1 MRINQVK
8 KAVIPAAGFGT
19 RLFPATKVV
28 KKELFPIIDRDGK
41 AKPVIQVIVEEAVSA
56 GIEEIG
62 IVTQPEDTKV
72 FADYFQTVPSQEL
85 FAKLSP
91 ENQEY
96 TRYLQQLGN
105 RITILTQDKQEGYG
119 HAVFCA
125 KSWVKDEPF
134 LLMLGD
140 HIYSSAINIS
150 CTQQLLDVYETVNH
164 SVLGLTLMPAET
176 ISKAGCVTGK
186 WQELNSILTLTEIYE
201 KPTLEYARQ
210 NLRLEGMEEDNF
222 LCVFGLYV
230 LTPKIFD
237 LLSENI
243 DKNFRERGEFQLTS
257 CLEKLRQ
264 IEGMT
269 GYIIQGKSFDIG
281 LPDCYRQTMID
292 FRI

>member
-72 FADYFQTVPSQEL
+72 FADYFQTVPSKEL

-96 TRYLQQLGN
+96 SRYLQQLGN

-150 CTQQLLDVYETVNH
+150 CTRQLLDVYETVNH

-210 NLRLEGMEEDNF
+210 NLRVEGMEEDNF

-237 LLSENI
+237 LLGDNI
-243 DKNFRERGEFQLTS
+243 HNNLRERGEFQLTS

-292 FRI
+292 FS